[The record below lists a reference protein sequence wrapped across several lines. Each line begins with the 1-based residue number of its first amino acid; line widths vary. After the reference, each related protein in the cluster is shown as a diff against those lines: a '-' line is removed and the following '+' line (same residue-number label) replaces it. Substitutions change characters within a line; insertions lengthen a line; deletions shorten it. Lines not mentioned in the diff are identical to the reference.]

1 MEILSPAGSFEALSA
16 AVHYG
21 ADAVYAGG
29 SRFNARRHAQNFS
42 DEALEEAV
50 DFCHLHGVKFY
61 LCCNT
66 LVKENEYEEAMQLI
80 RHAYRIGV
88 DALIM
93 QDLGLIER
101 VRQELPDFPI
111 HGSTQMTVVN
121 SGGVKLLEELGLQRV
136 VLAREVTKQGIQSI
150 LKHTKAELEYFVHGA
165 LCISYSGQC
174 LMSSILGGR
183 SGNRGG
189 CAQPCRLSYTLLEN
203 GKAVTGAE
211 HVLCP
216 KDLCLADRVS
226 ELKTMGVSSL
236 KIEGR
241 MKSPAY
247 VAMVTQVY
255 KKAAEGAVTDDEIR
269 QMLKFFSR
277 GGSCHGYWE
286 GCTYQNMMDTAGNA
300 KKVADSLPTIAA
312 QEKKQPMQLRFFAE
326 PNKPLMLSAEAAE
339 QSVTVRGDVCET
351 AHTHPTEAARVE
363 EQLKKLGGTV
373 FYAESVSV
381 QLSPVAAVPIKE
393 INRLRREA
401 VLQLEKQ
408 VTGRYKRSLPTVN
421 IKPHQRPYTVCGQP
435 VLSAEV
441 RTEEQLAAAVA
452 MGIERIYLPAALWQ
466 KANNRFDSVLLLSPL
481 TKEGEQLPQVDT
493 AQVCVQNLGQILAFD
508 NRQLAASHRLNI
520 TNSRSTA
527 LLQSLGVRR
536 MVVSPELNLKGI
548 HALRQQSDAELEVI
562 AYGRLP
568 LMLLEHCVIRST
580 VGCRCDSAAYALKD
594 RKNEIFPLVSTHCG
608 NIVYNSK
615 PIYMADRLSDIKN
628 LQING
633 LRLCFTLENYE
644 TCCIIIREY
653 QNAMV
658 GHIPHAPDGG
668 FTRGHFYR
676 GMQ

>member
-29 SRFNARRHAQNFS
+29 SRFNARSHAQNFS

-66 LVKENEYEEAMQLI
+66 LVKENEHEEAMQLI
-80 RHAYRIGV
+80 RHACRIGV

-189 CAQPCRLSYTLLEN
+189 CAQPCRLPYTLLEN

-312 QEKKQPMQLRFFAE
+312 QEKKQPMQLRFFAD
-326 PNKPLMLSAEAAE
+326 PDKPLMLSAEAAE

-363 EQLKKLGGTV
+363 EQLKKLGGTA

-401 VLQLEKQ
+401 ALQLEKQ
-408 VTGRYKRSLPTVN
+408 VTGRYKRSLPTVK

-466 KANNRFDSVLLLSPL
+466 KANNRFDSVLLLPPL
-481 TKEGEQLPQVDT
+481 TKEGEQLPQVDA

-508 NRQLAASHRLNI
+508 NRQLTASHRLNI
-520 TNSRSTA
+520 TNSRSAT

-615 PIYMADRLSDIKN
+615 PIYMADRLNDIKN